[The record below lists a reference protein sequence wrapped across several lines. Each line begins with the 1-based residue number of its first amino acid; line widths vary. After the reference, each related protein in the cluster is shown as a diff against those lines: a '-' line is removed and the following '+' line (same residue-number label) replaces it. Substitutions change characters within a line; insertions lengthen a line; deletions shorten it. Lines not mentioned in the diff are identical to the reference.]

1 MSLTEQDKIKE
12 QLAAGQIPTRQINAD
27 IPTEEIDLPSQGRY
41 YPDGHPLS
49 TGKILLRYPT
59 AREEDILTS
68 KNFIQKGTVID
79 VFLQALVAD
88 KRINLDDM
96 ILGDKNALVI
106 SSRIMAYGKEYP
118 VEVSCPSCRANNNV
132 VIDISELQPKEI
144 EGLEKISSNDFEIVL
159 PASKAN
165 VRFKV
170 LTQRDDKEVD
180 SILKQSKK
188 SIGMQTSPEI
198 TTRLRVA
205 ILSIN
210 GNEDRMEIKRFVD
223 SMLTLDSKALRDEI
237 SKVSPDIEMHF
248 AFQCEECGHSEE
260 RMNMPLGINFF
271 WPGNR

>member
-27 IPTEEIDLPSQGRY
+27 VPTEEIELPSQGRY
-41 YPDGHPLS
+41 YPEGHPLS
-49 TGKILLRYPT
+49 TGKIQLRYPT
-59 AREEDILTS
+59 AKDEDILTS
-68 KNFIQKGTVID
+68 RNFIQKGTVVDI
-79 VFLQALVAD
+79 FLQSLVVD
-88 KRINLDDM
+88 KKINLDDM
-96 ILGDKNALVI
+96 LLGDKNALVI
-106 SSRIMAYGKEYP
+106 ASRIMAYGKDYP
-118 VEVSCPSCRANNNV
+118 VEVSCPTCKASNNV

-144 EGLEKISSNDFEIVL
+144 DGFEKISGNEFEIIL

-170 LTQRDDKEVD
+170 LCQRDDKEVD
-180 SILKQSKK
+180 AILKQSKK
-188 SIGMQTSPEI
+188 SIGIQTSPEI

-223 SMLTLDSKALRDEI
+223 TMLTLDSKALRDEI
-237 SKVSPDIEMHF
+237 GRVSPDIEMYF
-248 AFQCEECGHSEE
+248 QFQCEECGHEE

-271 WPGNR
+271 WPGRK

>member
-27 IPTEEIDLPSQGRY
+27 IPTEEIELPSQGRY
-41 YPDGHPLS
+41 YPEGHALS
-49 TGKILLRYPT
+49 TGKITLRYPT
-59 AREEDILTS
+59 AKDEDILTS
-68 KNFIQKGTVID
+68 KNFIQKGTVVDI
-79 VFLQALVAD
+79 FLQALVVD

-96 ILGDKNALVI
+96 LLGDKNALVI
-106 SSRIMAYGKEYP
+106 ASRIMAYGKEYP
-118 VEVSCPSCRANNNV
+118 VEISCISCRASNNV

-144 EGLEKISSNDFEIVL
+144 EEFEKISGNEFEITL

-170 LTQRDDKEVD
+170 LSQRDDKEVD
-180 SILKQSKK
+180 AILKQSKK

-205 ILSIN
+205 ILSVN
-210 GNEDRMEIKRFVD
+210 ANEDRMEIKRFVD
-223 SMLTLDSKALRDEI
+223 TMLTLDSKALRDELAR
-237 SKVSPDIEMHF
+237 VSPDIEMYF
-248 AFQCEECGHSEE
+248 QFQCEDCGHEE

-271 WPGNR
+271 WPGRK

>member
-27 IPTEEIDLPSQGRY
+27 IPTEEIELPSQGRY
-41 YPDGHPLS
+41 YPEGHPLS
-49 TGKILLRYPT
+49 SGKITLRYPT

-68 KNFIQKGTVID
+68 KTLIQKGTVID
-79 VFLQALVAD
+79 VFLQTLVAD
-88 KRINLDDM
+88 KTINLDDM

-106 SSRIMAYGKEYP
+106 ASRIMAYGKDYP
-118 VEVSCPSCRANNNV
+118 VDVSCPACRALNKI

-144 EGLEKISSNDFEIVL
+144 EGLEKISSNDFEITL

-170 LTQRDDKEVD
+170 LSQRDDKEVD
-180 SILKQSKK
+180 SILKQTKK
-188 SIGMQTSPEI
+188 SFSIQTSPEI

-205 ILSIN
+205 IISIN

-223 SMLTLDSKALRDEI
+223 TMLTLDSKALRDEI
-237 SKVSPDIEMHF
+237 GRLSPDIEMNF
-248 AFQCEECGHSEE
+248 PFQCEECGHEE

-271 WPGNR
+271 WPGRK

>member
-27 IPTEEIDLPSQGRY
+27 IPTEEIELPSQGRY

-49 TGKILLRYPT
+49 TGKISLRYPT
-59 AREEDILTS
+59 AKEEDILTS
-68 KNFIQKGTVID
+68 RNLIQKGTVID

-96 ILGDKNALVI
+96 LLGDKNALVI
-106 SSRIMAYGKEYP
+106 ASRIMAYGKDYP
-118 VEVSCPSCRANNNV
+118 VDVSCPACKASNQV
-132 VIDISELQPKEI
+132 VIDISELQPKRI
-144 EGLEKISSNDFEIVL
+144 EGIEKISANEFEMTL

-165 VRFKV
+165 IRFKV

-180 SILKQSKK
+180 LILKQTKK
-188 SIGMQTSPEI
+188 SISIQTAPEI
-198 TTRLRVA
+198 TTRLRAA
-205 ILSIN
+205 ILSVN

-223 SMLTLDSKALRDEI
+223 TMLTLDSKALRDEI
-237 SKVSPDIEMHF
+237 GRISPDIEMNF
-248 AFQCEECGHSEE
+248 TFQCEECGHEE

-271 WPGNR
+271 WPGRK